1 MDIAVLVYILLIVAA
16 AKILGEVVTRFNQPQ
31 IVGELLAGIVLGPFA
46 IGAFVSEMQGMYDDE
61 IVQGLADLGILFLM
75 LIVGLEFNP
84 RSLLKSS
91 TSSIAIAAGGMML
104 PMALGFS
111 AAILFGLDGPATIF
125 LALAL
130 SVTALPVTIRI
141 LKDMEVANTSTGR
154 KIVMSAIFT
163 DISLLFAL
171 AIVVREGSLS
181 ETQLTYNLFNLAM
194 GYVLFFAI
202 AILVGRYLI
211 PHLFKILRW
220 MRSGE
225 AAFGI
230 AVAIAIAFAV
240 FASMVKLPEF
250 IGAFAAGMMMR
261 EAGTA
266 LKVWHRVEDILNG
279 ITMDLLAPIFFVLI
293 GFSVDFAA
301 VFLGG
306 PSILLLFG
314 SVLAI
319 AIVAKIAGTYVP
331 ARITKLSKNE
341 SMAIASMM
349 MSKGAMELVFAKIA
363 LQQEIIDEAL
373 FSVLVLMAF
382 ISTLMAPILF
392 RHYFN
397 KACKNGEIKGENC
410 GKLPDAP
417 DF

>member
-1 MDIAVLVYILLIVAA
+1 MDITVLIYILLIIAA
-16 AKILGEVVTRFNQPQ
+16 AKVLGEVVTRFNQPQ
-31 IVGELLAGIVLGPFA
+31 IVGELLAGIILGPFA
-46 IGAFVSEMQGMYDDE
+46 IGAIIPQIQGMYSDE

-84 RSLLKSS
+84 KMLLKSS

-104 PMALGFS
+104 PLALGFV
-111 AAILFGLDGPATIF
+111 AAILLGQSGPAVIF
-125 LALAL
+125 IALAL

-141 LKDMEVANTSTGR
+141 LKDMEVIQTTTGR
-154 KIVMSAIFT
+154 KIIMSAIFT

-171 AIVVREGSLS
+171 AIVLREGGLS
-181 ETQLTYNLFNLAM
+181 GAQLTDNLFNLAI
-194 GYVLFFAI
+194 GYILFFTI
-202 AILVGRYLI
+202 AILVGHFFI
-211 PHLFKILRW
+211 PHLFKILKW

-230 AVAIAIAFAV
+230 TVAIAIAFAV
-240 FASMVKLPEF
+240 FATMVNLPEF

-266 LKVWHRVEDILNG
+266 LKVWTRVEDILTN
-279 ITMDLLAPIFFVLI
+279 ITMDFLAPIFFVLI
-293 GFSVDFAA
+293 GFSVNFAA

-306 PSILLLFG
+306 PSVLLLFG
-314 SVLAI
+314 AVLTI
-319 AIVAKIAGTYVP
+319 AIVAKMVGTYVP
-331 ARITKLSKNE
+331 ARLTKLSKNE

-349 MSKGAMELVFAKIA
+349 MSKGAMELVFAKLA

-382 ISTLMAPILF
+382 VSTLLAPILF

-397 KACKNGEIKGENC
+397 KACVQGEIEGENC
-410 GKLPDAP
+410 GKVPDAP
-417 DF
+417 DI

>member
-31 IVGELLAGIVLGPFA
+31 IVGELLAGIILGPFA
-46 IGAFVSEMQGMYDDE
+46 IGAIIPELQGMYGDE
-61 IVQGLADLGILFLM
+61 IVKGLADLGILFLM
-75 LIVGLEFNP
+75 LIVGLEFQP
-84 RSLLKSS
+84 RSLLTSS
-91 TSSIAIAAGGMML
+91 IPSIAIAGGGMLL
-104 PMALGFS
+104 PMLLGFAS
-111 AAILFGLDGPATIF
+111 GILLGLSGTATVF

-141 LKDMEVANTSTGR
+141 LKDMEVINTGTGR
-154 KIVMSAIFT
+154 RIIMSAIFT

-171 AIVVREGSLS
+171 AFVIREGGIGL
-181 ETQLTYNLFNLAM
+181 TQDLFVLIL
-194 GYVLFFAI
+194 GYVAFFAV
-202 AILVGRYLI
+202 AMLTGRYLI
-211 PHLFKILRW
+211 PQLFKILKW

-230 AVAIAIAFAV
+230 AVAIAILFAV
-240 FASMVKLPEF
+240 LASTVRLPEF
-250 IGAFAAGMMMR
+250 IGAFVAGMMMR

-266 LKVWHRVEDILNG
+266 LKVWTRVEDILNG
-279 ITMDLLAPIFFVLI
+279 ITMDFLAPIFFVLI

-306 PSILLLFG
+306 PTMLLLFAV
-314 SVLAI
+314 VLTI
-319 AIVAKIAGTYVP
+319 AIFGKIAGTYVP
-331 ARITKLSKNE
+331 ARMNKLSKNE

-363 LQQEIIDEAL
+363 LQQGLIDEAL

-382 ISTLMAPILF
+382 VSTLFAPILF
-392 RHYFN
+392 RRYFN
-397 KACKNGEIKGENC
+397 RACVACEIKEEKEGVPGASNH
-410 GKLPDAP
+410 
-417 DF
+417 

>member
-1 MDIAVLVYILLIVAA
+1 MDIAVLIYILLIVAA

-31 IVGELLAGIVLGPFA
+31 IVGELLAGIILGPFI
-46 IGAFVSEMQGMYDDE
+46 IGAFISELHGMYDDS

-84 RSLLKSS
+84 KELLKSS

-104 PMALGFS
+104 PMALGFI
-111 AAILFGLDGPATIF
+111 AGMLFGLSGPATLF

-141 LKDMEVANTSTGR
+141 LKDMEVINTSTGR
-154 KIVMSAIFT
+154 KIIMAAIFT

-171 AIVVREGSLS
+171 AIVVREGGLS
-181 ETQLTYNLFNLAM
+181 ESQLTYNLFNLAI
-194 GYVLFFAI
+194 GYILFFAI
-202 AILVGRYLI
+202 AIVVARYLI

-266 LKVWHRVEDILNG
+266 LKVWNRVEDILNG

-306 PSILLLFG
+306 PSMLLLFG
-314 SVLAI
+314 SVLTI
-319 AIVAKIAGTYVP
+319 AIVAKLVGTYVP

-341 SMAIASMM
+341 SKAIASMM

-363 LQQEIIDEAL
+363 LEQNVIDEAL
-373 FSVLVLMAF
+373 FSVLVMMAF
-382 ISTLMAPILF
+382 VSTFLAPIMF

-397 KACKNGEIKGENC
+397 KACSAREICEDKASRP
-410 GKLPDAP
+410 PDAA
-417 DF
+417 DI